1 MAQNGKNFCLPH
13 SISQETYHM
22 IIFGAH
28 VQKDGISNNFFLFYE
43 NSDFSGFFFFFFGGG
58 KRAKNDPKLP
68 ISVHQTLYLMNC
80 RSYHQDI

>member
-1 MAQNGKNFCLPH
+1 
-13 SISQETYHM
+13 M

-43 NSDFSGFFFFFFGGG
+43 NSDFSEFFFFFFFLGGG
-58 KRAKNDPKLP
+58 GGGGGDPQLP

>member
-1 MAQNGKNFCLPH
+1 
-13 SISQETYHM
+13 M

-43 NSDFSGFFFFFFGGG
+43 NSDFSEFFG